1 MPHAKVATRRR
12 SATAAAPSSAP
23 AAKQTKLAK
32 PVKPVKKTAKVESA
46 PPAPAPATTAAP
58 APPAAA
64 SPWPQV
70 SHRESQ
76 REAKRNAVLQAAAQL
91 FNERGFHATSLDDIA
106 ARLNVTKPTLYYY
119 VKNKDE
125 ILLQC
130 VSKGLTMML
139 EGIDASRA
147 AGGKAIDQLMT
158 CMQVYAR
165 IVTMDFG
172 MCLIRVGDE
181 QLPPES
187 RKELRRL
194 KSAID
199 QEFRRLVAEGVAE
212 GSLQPCDPKMT
223 AFVIA
228 GALSWIGRWYQP
240 GGEYTPEQVAQQCIA
255 TLCEGV
261 LRRPVDSTALDAAA
275 LPTAKR
281 KAASG
286 KAKTAVQ
293 PRGG

>member
-1 MPHAKVATRRR
+1 MPQAKAASTRRSSKSSTSGSSTQR
-12 SATAAAPSSAP
+12 AAPKPSSSAP
-23 AAKQTKLAK
+23 A
-32 PVKPVKKTAKVESA
+32 PGPEDA
-46 PPAPAPATTAAP
+46 PD
-58 APPAAA
+58 AA
-64 SPWPQV
+64 SPWAPV
-70 SHRESQ
+70 SHRERQ

-240 GGEYTPEQVAQQCIA
+240 DGEYTPEQVAQQCIA
-255 TLCEGV
+255 TLCDGV
-261 LRRPVDSTALDAAA
+261 LRRPAQAPVSAADTGAAPATA
-275 LPTAKR
+275 PR
-281 KAASG
+281 R
-286 KAKTAVQ
+286 KTAVGKVKA
-293 PRGG
+293 PARLGGA

>member
-1 MPHAKVATRRR
+1 MPQAKAASTRRSSKSSTSSGSSTSTQR
-12 SATAAAPSSAP
+12 AAPKPSSSAP
-23 AAKQTKLAK
+23 A
-32 PVKPVKKTAKVESA
+32 PGPEDA
-46 PPAPAPATTAAP
+46 PD
-58 APPAAA
+58 AA
-64 SPWPQV
+64 SPWAPV
-70 SHRESQ
+70 SHRERQ

-130 VSKGLTMML
+130 VGKGLAMML

-181 QLPPES
+181 QVPPES

-212 GSLQPCDPKMT
+212 GSIQPCDPKIT

-240 GGEYTPEQVAQQCIA
+240 GGEYTAEQVAQQCIA
-255 TLCEGV
+255 TLCDGV
-261 LRRPVDSTALDAAA
+261 LRRPADSTALDAAA
-275 LPTAKR
+275 VPTPKR
-281 KAASG
+281 RAASS
-286 KAKTAVQ
+286 KAKTAVR
-293 PRGG
+293 PTGG

>member
-1 MPHAKVATRRR
+1 MPNSRAATR
-12 SATAAAPSSAP
+12 SAAPPRSQKSPSRSP
-23 AAKQTKLAK
+23 AQ
-32 PVKPVKKTAKVESA
+32 E
-46 PPAPAPATTAAP
+46 AAP
-58 APPAAA
+58 EAEGMAA
-64 SPWPQV
+64 SPWGSASQRV
-70 SHRESQ
+70 LQ

-130 VSKGLTMML
+130 VRQGLTMTL
-139 EGIDASRA
+139 QGIEASRQ
-147 AGGKAIDQLMT
+147 AGGQAIDQLRA
-158 CMQVYAR
+158 CMEVYAR

-181 QLPPES
+181 QVPPES

-194 KSAID
+194 KSSID
-199 QEFRRLVAEGVAE
+199 QEFRRLVVEGVEE
-212 GSLQPCDPKMT
+212 GSLRPCDPKMT

-240 GGEYTPEQVAQQCIA
+240 GGEYSPEQVAAQCID
-255 TLCEGV
+255 TLMGGV
-261 LRRPVDSTALDAAA
+261 LRRLDAPVPVRAAA
-275 LPTAKR
+275 LARASR
-281 KAASG
+281 KG
-286 KAKTAVQ
+286 
-293 PRGG
+293 

>member
-1 MPHAKVATRRR
+1 MPQAKAASPRR
-12 SATAAAPSSAP
+12 SSKSSTNSSSTQRAASKPSSTALLAP
-23 AAKQTKLAK
+23 AQ
-32 PVKPVKKTAKVESA
+32 
-46 PPAPAPATTAAP
+46 AAGP
-58 APPAAA
+58 EEALTAAA
-64 SPWPQV
+64 SPWVPV
-70 SHRESQ
+70 SHRERQ
-76 REAKRNAVLQAAAQL
+76 REAKRNAVLAAAAQL

-130 VSKGLTMML
+130 VSKGLEMML
-139 EGIDASRA
+139 DGIDASRA

-165 IVTMDFG
+165 IVTQDFG

-181 QLPPES
+181 QLPPDS

-199 QEFRRLVAEGVAE
+199 QAFRRLVAEGVAE

-240 GGEYTPEQVAQQCIA
+240 GGEYTPEQVAQQCIG
-255 TLCEGV
+255 TLCDGV
-261 LRRPVDSTALDAAA
+261 LRRTE
-275 LPTAKR
+275 K
-281 KAASG
+281 KAATSDAVSVPSPRRRAAGGKTKTPARSSG
-286 KAKTAVQ
+286 V
-293 PRGG
+293 

>member
-1 MPHAKVATRRR
+1 MPQAKAASTRRSSKSSTSSGSSPQR
-12 SATAAAPSSAP
+12 AAPKPSS
-23 AAKQTKLAK
+23 
-32 PVKPVKKTAKVESA
+32 
-46 PPAPAPATTAAP
+46 AAP
-58 APPAAA
+58 APGPEDAPDAA
-64 SPWPQV
+64 SPWAPV
-70 SHRESQ
+70 SHRERQ

-130 VSKGLTMML
+130 VGKGLAMML

-181 QLPPES
+181 QVPP
-187 RKELRRL
+187 
-194 KSAID
+194 
-199 QEFRRLVAEGVAE
+199 
-212 GSLQPCDPKMT
+212 
-223 AFVIA
+223 
-228 GALSWIGRWYQP
+228 
-240 GGEYTPEQVAQQCIA
+240 
-255 TLCEGV
+255 
-261 LRRPVDSTALDAAA
+261 
-275 LPTAKR
+275 
-281 KAASG
+281 KAARSC
-286 KAKTAVQ
+286 AASSPPSTRSSAA
-293 PRGG
+293 